1 MEPVLLLTLAGLALV
16 DSTSFGTLL
25 IPLWLMTS
33 PYGMRPAR
41 ILLFLGVVA
50 GFYLLLGVG
59 LLLGGSAI
67 AAEVGRTLADSAWV
81 LWGQLLVGV
90 ALFAASFRVGKG
102 GSGRLLRWRD
112 RAAGGQ
118 TSARAVVSLALVA
131 ATLEVATMLPYLGA
145 LGLLAG
151 SDLGV
156 GVQVGVLAA
165 YCVVMVVPA
174 LVLLGGRLAARRAV
188 EPVLDRLSAWL
199 ERTGSETTA
208 WVLGLVGFLLAA
220 DAVSR
225 ISA

>member
-1 MEPVLLLTLAGLALV
+1 M
-16 DSTSFGTLL
+16 
-25 IPLWLMTS
+25 
-33 PYGMRPAR
+33 
-41 ILLFLGVVA
+41 
-50 GFYLLLGVG
+50 
-59 LLLGGSAI
+59 
-67 AAEVGRTLADSAWV
+67 
-81 LWGQLLVGV
+81 VGV

-156 GVQVGVLAA
+156 GAQVGVLAA